1 MNIPHLT
8 LVIAMLALTSSAVAQ
23 QQTFSPTRGQ
33 SAHRQEVDDTTCYR
47 RAVQQTGFDPSLA
60 PPPPSAP
67 DAKDPLEAQRAAFA
81 KVLIACMK
89 GMGYT
94 AK

>member
-8 LVIAMLALTSSAVAQ
+8 LLIAVLALASNAVAQ

-33 SAHRQEVDDTTCYR
+33 STHRQEVDDTTCYR
-47 RAVQQTGFDPSLA
+47 KAVTQTGFDPSMA
-60 PPPPSAP
+60 APPPSAP
-67 DAKDPLEAQRAAFA
+67 DAKDPQQAQRAAFSKA
-81 KVLIACMK
+81 LIACMK

-94 AK
+94 VK